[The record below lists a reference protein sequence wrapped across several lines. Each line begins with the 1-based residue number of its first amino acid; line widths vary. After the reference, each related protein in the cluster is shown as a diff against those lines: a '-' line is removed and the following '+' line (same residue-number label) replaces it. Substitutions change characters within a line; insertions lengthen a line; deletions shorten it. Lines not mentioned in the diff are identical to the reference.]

1 MTKRK
6 EVERVKIKVERK
18 KRMLKIYKRYKHT
31 TKDTNI
37 QKIQIYKR
45 YKYTKDTNIQ
55 MIQTYKRY
63 KYTKDTNDKKKD

>member
-1 MTKRK
+1 MKRVVGKRKRVTKRK

-31 TKDTNI
+31 TKHTNI

-45 YKYTKDTNIQ
+45 YK
-55 MIQTYKRY
+55 
-63 KYTKDTNDKKKD
+63 